1 MRRTVTA
8 VAMALILV
16 LMACNR
22 RDLNLFL
29 PSTYFPDENK
39 GEIINWVLNTSPEN
53 VLQNLMTSYNHRNF
67 QKYDSLLA
75 EDYRF
80 YMSDSYRGTFNKTNT
95 APDPSEWIEEPA
107 DTTPGSTRKFYKNRD
122 QDLEAVRRMFDPAGQ
137 AKDIELFFQASRFSD
152 PSIPDSAEFH
162 VSGIQLTV
170 TLRSGAVYAASDIDN
185 NTSYISKVILVRGLD
200 GLWRIQRWQ
209 DGTQGGDDQ

>member
-1 MRRTVTA
+1 MRRIA
-8 VAMALILV
+8 AAAALALIFV

-22 RDLNLFL
+22 RDLNMFL

-39 GEIINWVLNTSPEN
+39 GEIITWLPNTSPEN
-53 VLQNLMTSYNHRNF
+53 VLQNLILSYNHRNF

-80 YMSDSYRGTFNKTNT
+80 YMSSTYLGLFTSTV
-95 APDPSEWIEEPA
+95 PDPSEWTEEPA
-107 DTTPGSTRKFYKNRD
+107 DTALGLTRQFYKTRA
-122 QDLEAVRRMFDPAGQ
+122 QDLEAVRKMFDPAGQ

-152 PSIPDSAEFH
+152 PADTLSAEFH
-162 VSGIQLTV
+162 VSSIELTV
-170 TLRSGAVYAASDIDN
+170 TLRSGVVYVATDVSDRARLF
-185 NTSYISKVILVRGLD
+185 SKVILVRGQD
-200 GLWRIQRWQ
+200 GLWRIQRWE